1 MFQLRMEEIPDSSKS
16 QIVTLNE
23 RGNKRGSNIKKFRFK
38 LTKEKFENLRFQT
51 GTSSESY
58 GVFLNSRGF
67 FCGCVV
73 SLHQNFIECTC
84 KLCYNT
90 GAEGLCRSERQ
101 VPI

>member
-58 GVFLNSRGF
+58 TDERCRIRVD
-67 FCGCVV
+67 
-73 SLHQNFIECTC
+73 EKTC
-84 KLCYNT
+84 EDT
-90 GAEGLCRSERQ
+90 
-101 VPI
+101 IT